1 MTGPAPLVP
10 PRLRAHLALVRHGE
24 TAWVAEDRFQGWQD
38 PPLSELGR
46 RQAELVAERFGHRDR
61 HTLLPLP
68 AAPPATVHH
77 SPLSRAR
84 ETAEAIGSR
93 LPGVPLAASRAF
105 LEIGQGEWEGKLNAD
120 VARTDGERLATW
132 RRDPTLAHAP
142 GGESL
147 LDAAARVRT
156 GLLELL
162 GALSR
167 SGRDEPWAIV
177 VGHAGTLRLALL
189 NMLEVPYQR
198 YWSFA
203 FALCAIT
210 VVELA
215 AGRATL
221 RVHNLTDHLAPL
233 ARDRAAAAEA
243 RGEKEGAL

>member
-1 MTGPAPLVP
+1 VTEPAPLVP

-46 RQAELVAERFGHRDR
+46 RQADLVAERLGRRDR
-61 HTLLPLP
+61 EALLPLP
-68 AAPPATVHH
+68 PAPPATVRH

-84 ETAEAIGSR
+84 QTAVAIGSR
-93 LPGVPLAASRAF
+93 LPGVPLVPSPAL
-105 LEIGQGEWEGKLNAD
+105 LEIGQGEWEGRLNAE

-147 LDAAARVRT
+147 VDAAARVRT
-156 GLLELL
+156 GLVELFA
-162 GALSR
+162 ALSE
-167 SGRDEPWAIV
+167 SGPGEPWAIV
-177 VGHAGTLRLALL
+177 VGHSGTLRLALL
-189 NMLEVPYQR
+189 SMLQVPYQR

-210 VVELA
+210 IVELA
-215 AGRATL
+215 DGRATL
-221 RVHNLTDHLAPL
+221 RAHNLADHLAPL
-233 ARDRAAAAEA
+233 VGDRAAAAEA